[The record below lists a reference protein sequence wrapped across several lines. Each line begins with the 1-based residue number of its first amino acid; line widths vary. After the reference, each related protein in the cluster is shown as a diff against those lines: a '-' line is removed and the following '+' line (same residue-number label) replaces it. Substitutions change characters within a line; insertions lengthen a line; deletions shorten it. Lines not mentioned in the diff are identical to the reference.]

1 MIKVD
6 NLGVRVKGFSL
17 SDISFEAQAG
27 EFFVILGP
35 TGAGK
40 TMLLRAIAGL
50 ERVSAGQVL
59 INGKD
64 VTHVPPE
71 RRDMGFMFQE
81 NTLFPHLSVGDNIA
95 YGLRRRGK
103 SKQDIAGRC
112 REIAGLLD
120 IEHLMDRKPEKLSGG
135 EAQRVGLARTLAP
148 DPCMLLLDE
157 PLLSIDPA
165 GREAL
170 QQKLRDIHARL
181 KKNIIFVTHSFEEA
195 ASLAGRIGVMRGGR
209 LVQVG
214 TPEEIFRRPESEFV
228 ARFSLARNIF
238 KVTIED
244 AERGLATANIDGT
257 KILAATS
264 LRGPRHMSLRPE
276 DIIVSKEKIGSSA
289 LNSLE
294 GKVAGVENKGSLI
307 YLTVSVPPDLVS
319 LITVRSLEDLGIE
332 EGMKVFVTF
341 KASAVWVF

>member
-6 NLGVRVKGFSL
+6 NLSVRVKGFSL

-50 ERVSAGQVL
+50 EKVTSGRVLVDGS
-59 INGKD
+59 D
-64 VTHVPPE
+64 ETFVPPE

-81 NTLFPHLSVGDNIA
+81 NTLFPHLSVEDNIA
-95 YGLRRRGK
+95 YGLKRRGR
-103 SKQDIAGRC
+103 SKQEVAGRC
-112 REIAGLLD
+112 REIARLLF
-120 IEHLMDRKPEKLSGG
+120 IEHLLDRKPEKLSGG

-148 DPCMLLLDE
+148 DPRVLLLDE

-165 GREAL
+165 KREAL
-170 QQKLRDIHARL
+170 QQELRGIHKRL
-181 KKNIIFVTHSFEEA
+181 KKTIVYVTHSFEEA
-195 ASLAGRIGVMRGGR
+195 AALADRIGVMRDGR

-238 KVTIED
+238 KVFIED
-244 AERGLATANIDGT
+244 TDRGLGAADIGGT
-257 KILAATS
+257 KILTTTS
-264 LRGPRHMSLRPE
+264 LRGPCHMSLRPE
-276 DIIVSKEKIGSSA
+276 DIIISREKIISSA
-289 LNSLE
+289 LNSFE
-294 GKVAGVENKGSLI
+294 GEISKVENRGSII
-307 YLTVSVPPDLVS
+307 YLTVSVPPDLVA
-319 LITVRSLEDLGIE
+319 LITVRSLQDLGLE